1 MTDRRGRFRALILGL
16 LAVVAGCSTDQQP
29 PETDS
34 VADVQ
39 TVRLVSLS
47 PHLTE
52 ITFAAGAGENLVG
65 AVEYS
70 DYPARAQ
77 QLPRIGD
84 AFQLDLERLA
94 ALRPDHVLVWDTG
107 NPIAMIEQLKRLG
120 YRVVVIATETPADVE
135 AALLRIGDLAGTR
148 DTARIAARE
157 FRQAIAELAA
167 AYRNATPVD
176 VFYQISTRPL
186 YTIGGSHYID
196 HLLRLCGGRNVFSN
210 LEAPAAAVGFE
221 AVLQADP
228 EAILVGDDIPGDPF
242 ARWRDWSQVRAVAA
256 DNLYKVRANLIS
268 RATPRSADGARDIC
282 EALDKVRAKTATA
295 N

>member
-1 MTDRRGRFRALILGL
+1 MSEPCGRLVAL
-16 LAVVAGCSTDQQP
+16 LASLLAIVAGCGADQQP
-29 PETDS
+29 PDTNS
-34 VADVQ
+34 VPDAQ

-65 AVEYS
+65 AVDFS
-70 DYPARAQ
+70 DYPPQAQ

-94 ALRPDHVLVWDTG
+94 ALKPGHVLAWDTG
-107 NPIAMIEQLKRLG
+107 NPIAMIEQVRRLG
-120 YRVVVIATETPADVE
+120 YHVVVIATETPADVE
-135 AALLRIGDLAGTR
+135 AALLHIGKLAGTD
-148 DTARIAARE
+148 DTARNAARE
-157 FRQAIAELAA
+157 FRQAIAELEL

-176 VFYQISTRPL
+176 VFYQISSRPL

-196 HLLRLCGGRNVFSN
+196 HLLQLCGGHNVFST

-221 AVLQADP
+221 SVLQADP
-228 EAILVGDDIPGDPF
+228 EVILVGDDIPGDPF
-242 ARWRDWSQVRAVAA
+242 ARWREWPEMRAVAA
-256 DNLYKVRANLIS
+256 GNLYKVRANLIS

-282 EALDKVRAKTATA
+282 TALDQARSKAGE
-295 N
+295 

>member
-1 MTDRRGRFRALILGL
+1 MSEPCRRIAALFASLFGI
-16 LAVVAGCSTDQQP
+16 VAGCGVDMQP
-29 PETDS
+29 PDS
-34 VADVQ
+34 KSDPGTQ

-52 ITFAAGAGENLVG
+52 IAYAAGAGDNLVG
-65 AVEYS
+65 AVDYS
-70 DYPARAQ
+70 DYPAQAQ

-94 ALRPDHVLVWDTG
+94 TLNPDHVLAWDTG
-107 NPIAMIEQLKRLG
+107 NPIAMIEHLKRLG
-120 YRVVVIATETPADVE
+120 YDVAVIATETPADVE
-135 AALLRIGDLAGTR
+135 AALLRIGKLSGTD
-148 DTARIAARE
+148 DTARNAAAE
-157 FRQAIAELAA
+157 FRQAISDLEL

-176 VFYQISTRPL
+176 VFYQISWRPL

-196 HLLRLCGGRNVFSN
+196 RLLQLCGGRNVFST

-228 EAILVGDDIPGDPF
+228 EVILIGDDIPGDPF
-242 ARWRDWSQVRAVAA
+242 ARWREWPEMRAVAA
-256 DNLYKVRANLIS
+256 GNLYKVRANLIS

-282 EALDKVRAKTATA
+282 NALDKARSKAGD
-295 N
+295 